1 MITIHTS
8 LGKPTALSRASEYRG
23 EVVYTVVSHFRRF
36 GLTIH
41 TGSRRANEKSKTEA
55 MRFPIAPRA
64 TEAEDIP
71 EDIEIDE
78 DRFMS
83 F

>member
-1 MITIHTS
+1 
-8 LGKPTALSRASEYRG
+8 
-23 EVVYTVVSHFRRF
+23 
-36 GLTIH
+36 
-41 TGSRRANEKSKTEA
+41 